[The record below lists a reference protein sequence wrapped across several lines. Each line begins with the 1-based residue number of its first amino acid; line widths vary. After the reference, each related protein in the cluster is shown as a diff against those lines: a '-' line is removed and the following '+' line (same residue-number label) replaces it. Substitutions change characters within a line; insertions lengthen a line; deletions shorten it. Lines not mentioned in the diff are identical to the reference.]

1 MINGFLNFGT
11 AAFDLALDKRNPL
24 LELVDRQMI
33 DVLPDEL
40 IHRVVGALGEK
51 IVWLHRHNVDPDG
64 PHVNKP
70 LVLD

>member
-11 AAFDLALDKRNPL
+11 ATFDLALDKRNPL

-64 PHVNKP
+64 AHVNNR
-70 LVLD
+70 

>member
-1 MINGFLNFGT
+1 
-11 AAFDLALDKRNPL
+11 
-24 LELVDRQMI
+24 MI

-64 PHVNKP
+64 AHVNNR
-70 LVLD
+70 